1 MDFFIPNLT
10 NLIGKTVMNRG
21 FYILLSALFF
31 IPFFLFAQEGGR
43 VAGKVLDES
52 SNSPLAGVS
61 VRVVGS
67 NGATSTDFE
76 GDYTLGLGPGTYT
89 LRFSSIGYDVK
100 EISEVVVESGRA
112 VEIDVVM
119 APSADELAEV
129 VVSVSARRNT
139 EISLLNMQRNAGVV
153 MDGLSSQSIERAGAS
168 TIASA
173 VRTIPGVS
181 VQEGK
186 YVYVRGLGDRYSKT
200 ILNGMDI
207 PGLDPDKNTVQ
218 MDIFPTNILENIV
231 VVKSGSAELPADFTG
246 GVVDIVTK
254 DIPSQKQVGVSASIG
269 YNPDM
274 HFNHNYLTYPA
285 SSTDFLGFDNG
296 DRKLPVKQVF
306 DIPNPL
312 GSDKES
318 LEGIT
323 RSFNPVMGAE
333 RQNNLPDLS
342 LGFDFSNQY
351 KLWGNQL
358 GVIAAVNYKNTTTLY
373 EGFQNGNY
381 RRPLPTVASDELR
394 ADRTQIGDLGGRNVL
409 LSGMAGLNYKT
420 GSSKYNLN
428 LLHIQNG
435 ESRAAI
441 YDQQTRIANNINA
454 LKYNLDYSQRS
465 VSNLLFGGKHS
476 NGDATFL
483 TEWKVSPTL
492 VSADDKDVRNT
503 TFVEEGSTLTI
514 RSDAGVPTR
523 IWRDLDEINVV
534 SKVDFTKKMDL
545 FTRDA
550 SLKFGALYSY
560 KQRDYA
566 INNYS
571 IQSRNIDHAALNGDP
586 NAILL
591 PENIWT
597 PENDAGYY
605 LRGQFQAANVFD
617 ASQYTGALYVSGELR
632 PFKKLRAVVGI
643 RAEQYTTFFTGE
655 SIVPAVMY
663 NNEQTINKLDLF
675 PSLNLVYN
683 VVENQNLRASY
694 ARTTARPS
702 FKELSVIQI
711 YDPLTDTRFIG
722 NLDLEPTYI
731 DNMDLRYELFGDDAQ
746 LFAVGGFYKY
756 FRNPIELQVASD
768 AASDNFTPRNTPF
781 ANVYG
786 VEVEA
791 RKNFGFI
798 SETLADLSLNLNITL
813 AESVIEM
820 GESELA
826 NRRLFARE
834 GETIDDTRQLQGQSP
849 YLINAGLNYNN
860 TNNGLEVGL
869 FYNVQ
874 GKTLE
879 IIGFASNAD
888 VYAKPFNS
896 LNFNL
901 TKKLGP
907 AKKGA
912 VNIKAENMLG
922 AKRQSVYESYGAADQ
937 YYMLRMPGRV
947 FSVGYSFNF

>member
-1 MDFFIPNLT
+1 
-10 NLIGKTVMNRG
+10 MNKG
-21 FYILLSALFF
+21 FYILLSMIVCL
-31 IPFFLFAQEGGR
+31 PFFLFADEMGR
-43 VAGKVLDES
+43 ITGKVLDES
-52 SNSPLAGVS
+52 SNRPLAGVS
-61 VRVVGS
+61 VQVVGT
-67 NGATSTDFE
+67 NEATSTDFE
-76 GDYTLGLGPGTYT
+76 GDFTLGVAPGTYS
-89 LRFSSIGYDVK
+89 LRFSSVGYGAK
-100 EISEVVVESGRA
+100 EISEVRIENGKAIEMNVSL
-112 VEIDVVM
+112 M
-119 APSADELAEV
+119 PSADELAEV
-129 VVSVSARRNT
+129 VVTVSARRNT

-153 MDGLSSQSIERAGAS
+153 MDGLSSQSIQRSGAS

-173 VRTIPGVS
+173 VRTVPGVS

-231 VVKSGSAELPADFTG
+231 VIKSGSAELPADFTG

-254 DIPSQKQVGVSASIG
+254 DIPAQKQIGVSASIG

-274 HFNHNYLTYPA
+274 HFNDNYVAYQG

-296 DRKLPVKQVF
+296 DRKLPISATS
-306 DIPNPL
+306 DIPNRI
-312 GSDKES
+312 GSGRES

-323 RSFNPVMGAE
+323 RSFSPLMGGNRE
-333 RQNNLPDLS
+333 SSMPDLS

-351 KLWGNQL
+351 RLLGNQL
-358 GVIAAVNYKNTTTLY
+358 GVIAAVNYKSVTSFY
-373 EGFQNGNY
+373 EGFQNGTY
-381 RRPLPTVASDELR
+381 LRPLRNSASDELR
-394 ADRTQIGDLGGRNVL
+394 LDRSQFGDLGGRNVL

-420 GSSKYNLN
+420 GSSKYSLN

-435 ESRAAI
+435 ESRASI
-441 YDQQTRIANNINA
+441 FNHNERISNVIDAV
-454 LKYNLDYSQRS
+454 KYNLDYGQRA
-465 VSNLLFGGKHS
+465 VSNLQLSGKHS
-476 NGDATFL
+476 NPDATFL

-492 VSADDKDVRNT
+492 ISADDKDVRTT
-503 TFVEEGSTLTI
+503 TFVQEGANWTI

-523 IWRDLDEINVV
+523 IWRDLNELNVV

-566 INNYS
+566 INQYEIRS
-571 IQSRNIDHAALNGDP
+571 INIDHANLDGDP
-586 NAILL
+586 NAILV

-597 PENDAGYY
+597 SGTDVGYY
-605 LRGQFQAANVFD
+605 MNGQYEAANTFD
-617 ASQYTGALYVSGELR
+617 ATQHTGALYISAEFR
-632 PFKKLRAVVGI
+632 PWEKLRTIVGL
-643 RAEQYTTFFTGE
+643 RAEKYTTFFTGT
-655 SIVPAVMY
+655 SIVPRASY
-663 NNEQTINKLDLF
+663 DNEKTIDKLDLF
-675 PSLNLVYN
+675 PSLNMVYN
-683 VVENQNLRASY
+683 LVQNQNLRASY

-722 NLDLEPTYI
+722 NLGLEPTYI
-731 DNMDLRYELFGDDAQ
+731 DNIDLRYELFGDEAQ
-746 LFAVGGFYKY
+746 MFAVGGFYKH
-756 FRNPIELQVASD
+756 FKNPIELQVASD
-768 AASDNFTPRNTPF
+768 AAPDNFTPRNVPI

-786 VEVEA
+786 IEVEA

-798 SETLADLSLNLNITL
+798 SESLSDLSVNVNVTF

-820 GESELA
+820 GENELV
-826 NRRLFARE
+826 NRQLFARE
-834 GETIDDTRQLQGQSP
+834 GEEIGDTRQLQGQSP
-849 YLINAGLNYNN
+849 YLINAGLNYNSVD
-860 TNNGLEVGL
+860 NGLELGF

-888 VYAKPFNS
+888 VYVKPFNS

-907 AKKGA
+907 SKKGA
-912 VNIKAENMLG
+912 INVKAENILG
-922 AKRQSVYESYGAADQ
+922 AKRQSVYESYGAANQ
-937 YYMLRMPGRV
+937 YYLLRMPGRS
-947 FSVGYSFNF
+947 FSVGYSYNF